1 MPAIQKSDHP
11 CRLSPTQA
19 RWTCDPEFF
28 SFETTD
34 DVDPALNIVG
44 QQSAY
49 DALLFGIQCSAPGQ
63 NVYVR
68 GSRGTGRNQMVSK
81 MLEDLKPTSTHK
93 KDYCYVHN
101 FNRPQSP
108 RLITLPPGR
117 APVFRKVLSELADF
131 IERRLPE
138 ALESEPY
145 SSQLGEMKEK
155 IESDV
160 KSISK
165 PLEEE
170 LAASQLA
177 LVSIQNGP
185 VTQTVIMPTIEG
197 EPVPPNQL
205 KALIAQGKA
214 EPELL
219 KKFME
224 LVPSFQKQLDQVSR
238 DVADAFREGNQQ
250 LVSLRDKLATELI
263 RNVAAPIFEKFDHEE
278 VHEFLEEI
286 IDDAIEFRL
295 DPREEEKE
303 DLSELYGVNIVLT
316 HKDPNTKPVVVEC
329 TPSLI
334 NLLGT
339 VEPKWGPGGMALSD
353 YRGIAA
359 GALLNADQG
368 FLVLDAEDV
377 LAEPGAW
384 RSLMRTLRTGRLEIV
399 PPELG
404 WMRQQ
409 VVIQPEPIEIDVRV
423 ILIGD
428 VQTYYILDRTDS
440 DFQEHFKV
448 LADFDNELDRSDDSV
463 QKYASVVANI
473 ARQENLPALDKSAV
487 AVLVEHGA
495 RIASRA
501 NQLTARFG
509 RIADLIR
516 EAAFLAEQSIVT
528 ADHVRQAIQRTKERA
543 SLPSRKFQHMIASN
557 TILVQ
562 TQGLVVGQ
570 VNGLAVMHSG
580 PLTYGFPARITATIG
595 PGRAGL
601 INIEGRAQM
610 SGAIHTK
617 GFHIIGGLLRHLLRS
632 QHPLAFSASIAFE
645 QSYGGIDGDSASGAE
660 VVCLISALTGV
671 PINQGM
677 SMTGAIDQHGHV
689 EAIGGVNEKIEGF
702 FDTCVHFGLTG
713 DQGVVI
719 PESNQGDLMLRPDI
733 VKAIRD
739 GQFHIFA
746 VTTIYEAIELMTGMP
761 AGRPEGTMYEEGTV
775 LQLAVQKAQE
785 YWEKTLASPANL
797 TTTVDDSVG
806 DHSEIARRVDGDT
819 ESHESA

>member
-1 MPAIQKSDHP
+1 
-11 CRLSPTQA
+11 
-19 RWTCDPEFF
+19 
-28 SFETTD
+28 
-34 DVDPALNIVG
+34 
-44 QQSAY
+44 
-49 DALLFGIQCSAPGQ
+49 
-63 NVYVR
+63 
-68 GSRGTGRNQMVSK
+68 
-81 MLEDLKPTSTHK
+81 
-93 KDYCYVHN
+93 
-101 FNRPQSP
+101 
-108 RLITLPPGR
+108 
-117 APVFRKVLSELADF
+117 
-131 IERRLPE
+131 
-138 ALESEPY
+138 
-145 SSQLGEMKEK
+145 
-155 IESDV
+155 
-160 KSISK
+160 
-165 PLEEE
+165 
-170 LAASQLA
+170 
-177 LVSIQNGP
+177 
-185 VTQTVIMPTIEG
+185 
-197 EPVPPNQL
+197 
-205 KALIAQGKA
+205 
-214 EPELL
+214 
-219 KKFME
+219 
-224 LVPSFQKQLDQVSR
+224 
-238 DVADAFREGNQQ
+238 
-250 LVSLRDKLATELI
+250 
-263 RNVAAPIFEKFDHEE
+263 
-278 VHEFLEEI
+278 
-286 IDDAIEFRL
+286 
-295 DPREEEKE
+295 
-303 DLSELYGVNIVLT
+303 
-316 HKDPNTKPVVVEC
+316 
-329 TPSLI
+329 
-334 NLLGT
+334 
-339 VEPKWGPGGMALSD
+339 
-353 YRGIAA
+353 
-359 GALLNADQG
+359 
-368 FLVLDAEDV
+368 
-377 LAEPGAW
+377 
-384 RSLMRTLRTGRLEIV
+384 MRTLRTGRLEIV